1 MPEHWT
7 LIIETWWQNAF
18 KLEINSSFD
27 HTEVTVPFDLLVF
40 LAPGLKS
47 TFYAS
52 HQASSGIESW
62 KCNTFEP

>member
-1 MPEHWT
+1 MAEC
-7 LIIETWWQNAF
+7 
-18 KLEINSSFD
+18 LEINSSFD